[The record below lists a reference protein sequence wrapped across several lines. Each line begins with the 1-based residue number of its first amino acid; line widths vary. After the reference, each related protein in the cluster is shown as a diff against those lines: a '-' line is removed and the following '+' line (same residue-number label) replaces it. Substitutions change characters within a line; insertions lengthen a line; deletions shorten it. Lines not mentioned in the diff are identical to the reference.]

1 MKSNV
6 QEIQSTRL
14 DYPTLESAFPKANP
28 GLKPFGNK
36 VLVQLRTPKTRSQG
50 GIILPTETT
59 ETEIWNTQ
67 VAKVHSLGPVAFRN
81 RDTLEPWPEGNW
93 CEAGAY
99 VRVPKYGGDRW
110 WVPTEDNP
118 KEVALFILI
127 KDLDIAGEV
136 ADPLSVVSF
145 V

>member
-1 MKSNV
+1 MSANLREA
-6 QEIQSTRL
+6 QMPTRL
-14 DYPTLESAFPKANP
+14 DYASLSEAFPEVDP

-36 VLVQLRTPKTRSQG
+36 VLVQLRTPKQKSAG
-50 GIILPTETT
+50 GILLVSETK

-81 RDTLEPWPEGNW
+81 RDTLELWPEGEW
-93 CEAGAY
+93 AKSGMF

-110 WVPTEDNP
+110 WVPDG
-118 KEVALFILI
+118 KGDLALFVLV

-145 V
+145 ID